1 MYICICI
8 ITVSDI
14 EKKKRRETFTCS
26 GKTPFLSLFQDL
38 FQSSPM
44 LLLHF
49 TLSPLCEA
57 KHLQGC
63 CGGVI
68 PLHKLSVSSS
78 FPSSSSLLLQPWC
91 SLCCFSLLPPPLS
104 PPACGSLFF
113 PLHFLTFPFWM
124 TGSAVDPVGDPFEPA
139 GSSFVSHEAAPCL
152 FPQKPALQSPC
163 CQHLE
168 TWTECTSILC
178 KMGHML
184 WSLVWSVWKV
194 RLSFFWRTIMLNTSV
209 GKQFARVYI

>member
-78 FPSSSSLLLQPWC
+78 FSSSSSLLLQPWC

-104 PPACGSLFF
+104 LPLPVGLCFSPFIFLHSLFGWQAQLWILWGIHLSQLEAASSHMRLPRASSHKSQPCSPPAASTLKPEQNVLPYSAKWDICCEVWFGLFEKWDY
-113 PLHFLTFPFWM
+113 PF
-124 TGSAVDPVGDPFEPA
+124 FE
-139 GSSFVSHEAAPCL
+139 G
-152 FPQKPALQSPC
+152 Q
-163 CQHLE
+163 
-168 TWTECTSILC
+168 LC
-178 KMGHML
+178 
-184 WSLVWSVWKV
+184 WI
-194 RLSFFWRTIMLNTSV
+194 R
-209 GKQFARVYI
+209 Q